1 MRPRSLGAA
10 ALLVVASVAG
20 SLVPPSARAEG
31 PAAATAGKAY
41 GPDEIAALV
50 EGLGYEGRPLDRGGR
65 GFLVARP
72 GYTIEINL
80 VVSTDGSK
88 LNVFSPLRAWKDLGA
103 VPEEALLGL
112 LRATG
117 EYGPT
122 RAYVLPTAQGVPWVG
137 LVRSLD
143 NRDLHPSNVRE
154 QIDFLFERSPPHGGP
169 LEPRALGR
177 RRAPPRSPSPPAMDA
192 GR

>member
-1 MRPRSLGAA
+1 MRPRSLGAG
-10 ALLVVASVAG
+10 ALLVLASVAG

-31 PAAATAGKAY
+31 PAAAPAGKAY

-65 GFLVARP
+65 GFLVARS

-80 VVSTDGSK
+80 VLSTDGSK
-88 LNVFSPLRAWKDLGA
+88 LNVFAPLRAWKDLAA

-112 LRATG
+112 LRATA

-122 RAYVLPTAQGVPWVG
+122 RAYVLPTEQGVPWVG

-154 QIDFLFERSPPHGGP
+154 QIDFLFEHV
-169 LEPRALGR
+169 R
-177 RRAPPRSPSPPAMDA
+177 RTEDLWNPERWAGAAHPEAPAATPAMD
-192 GR
+192 GSR